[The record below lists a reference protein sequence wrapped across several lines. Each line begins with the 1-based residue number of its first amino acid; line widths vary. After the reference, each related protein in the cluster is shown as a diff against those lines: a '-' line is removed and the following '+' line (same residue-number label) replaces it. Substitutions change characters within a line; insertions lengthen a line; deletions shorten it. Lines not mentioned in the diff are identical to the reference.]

1 MKKFL
6 YVHFDLVTCSK
17 EKKEEKVSVLKI
29 SRYI

>member
-17 EKKEEKVSVLKI
+17 EKKEEKVSVFENI
-29 SRYI
+29 